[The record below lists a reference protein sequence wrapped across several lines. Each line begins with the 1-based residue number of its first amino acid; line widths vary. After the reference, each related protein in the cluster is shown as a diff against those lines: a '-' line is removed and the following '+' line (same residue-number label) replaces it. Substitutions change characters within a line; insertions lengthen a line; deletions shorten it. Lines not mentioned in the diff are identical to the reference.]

1 VLRHRVSGTEH
12 LVKVK
17 SYLLLPSCLLK
28 VLLLLVLEQA
38 TMASREGRSLGA
50 VLSSGVLSGNVRG
63 RGKSKR

>member
-1 VLRHRVSGTEH
+1 M
-12 LVKVK
+12 VKVK

-28 VLLLLVLEQA
+28 VLLLLVHEQA